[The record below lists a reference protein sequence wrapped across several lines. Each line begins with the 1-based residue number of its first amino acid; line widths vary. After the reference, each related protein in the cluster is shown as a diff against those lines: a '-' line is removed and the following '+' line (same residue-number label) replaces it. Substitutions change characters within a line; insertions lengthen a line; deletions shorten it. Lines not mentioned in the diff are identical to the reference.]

1 MILMRPAD
9 SAGRLAEGGDRIG
22 RPCLPATNDGR
33 AAERRWR
40 ATPARQEVRF
50 ACADARLT
58 NAGRTPQQRLYF
70 SPLPHGQRLVRP
82 SFGAGSVP
90 AGGRGEVIGD
100 LGNDAVARGD
110 SRETSKNGGSH

>member
-1 MILMRPAD
+1 M
-9 SAGRLAEGGDRIG
+9 
-22 RPCLPATNDGR
+22 
-33 AAERRWR
+33 
-40 ATPARQEVRF
+40 ARNTGPPGVRF

-70 SPLPHGQRLVRP
+70 SPLPHGQRSLRP

-100 LGNDAVARGD
+100 LGNDAVARGTLVRQVKD
-110 SRETSKNGGSH
+110 GGSH